1 MREIKFRAWFE
12 KFKEMYTVKMV
23 DLQKEIAYFDK
34 YNYRSFYDIDL
45 MEYTGLKDKNE
56 KEIYEGDI
64 VKLRAECVE
73 FNEETKESHKTWK
86 TKEYNKSM
94 ELEELTDIY
103 FFYAQ
108 MINFNEDTV
117 NNYARIKH
125 LVAVDFNGW
134 QIKDYGS
141 HVLPTL
147 NLISNIINDN
157 VLYAI
162 DNLMEM
168 AQKLGYS
175 KDDILNCYWEKWQKN
190 MLRIGKEWN

>member
-1 MREIKFRAWFE
+1 MGFKKPENFE
-12 KFKEMYTVKMV
+12 DILK
-23 DLQKEIAYFDK
+23 LQKH
-34 YNYRSFYDIDL
+34 L
-45 MEYTGLKDKNE
+45 DKNLNNVRPRCLR
-56 KEIYEGDI
+56 DI
-64 VKLRAECVE
+64 KMSLIAECVE

-103 FFYAQ
+103 FFFAQ

-125 LVAVDFNGW
+125 LVAVDFNCW

-141 HVLPTL
+141 H
-147 NLISNIINDN
+147 LISNIINDN

-190 MLRIGKEWN
+190 MQRIGKEWN

>member
-1 MREIKFRAWFE
+1 ME
-12 KFKEMYTVKMV
+12 FKRPENFK
-23 DLQKEIAYFDK
+23 DILKLQKH
-34 YNYRSFYDIDL
+34 L
-45 MEYTGLKDKNE
+45 DKNLNNVRPRCLR
-56 KEIYEGDI
+56 DI
-64 VKLRAECVE
+64 KMSLIAECVE
-73 FNEETKESHKTWK
+73 FNEETKERHKTWK

-103 FFYAQ
+103 FFFAQ
-108 MINFNEDTV
+108 MINFNDDTV

-125 LVAVDFNGW
+125 LVAIDFNGW

-190 MLRIGKEWN
+190 MKRIGKEWN